1 MIGVTL
7 LIHAIIDIGSNT
19 VRMAIYQIDS
29 GRIEMLMKKKHMV
42 GLAAYLKNGEM
53 QQQGIDKLCEVL
65 AEFKEFLAS
74 FRITDITAFTTAALR
89 NAKNSQEAVQQIV
102 KRTGI
107 DVRVISGDEEA
118 VFDFIGA
125 THNLQDDSG
134 LLIDIGGASTEVVFY
149 RKHEI
154 VEKTSLLMGSLSFH
168 TKYVE
173 DILPSTAEIEDMRT
187 EAQQIIEEAEE
198 FANVSEAHIC
208 GVGGTFKGAL
218 ALYNEM
224 YHQER
229 GNKVMDAEKLR
240 AIIQRFTRDNGM
252 QQQDTVILLKT
263 VPERLNTII
272 PGLVIADVWAQRFA
286 SHTIAY
292 SDSGVREG
300 YIYDQIL
307 AEKAKN

>member
-1 MIGVTL
+1 MIGVTF
-7 LIHAIIDIGSNT
+7 LIQAIIDIGSNT

-65 AEFKEFLAS
+65 NEFKEFLTS

-89 NAKNSQEAVQQIV
+89 NAKNSQEAVHQIIT
-102 KRTGI
+102 RTGI
-107 DVRVISGDEEA
+107 DVRVLSGDEEA

-125 THNLQDDSG
+125 THNLQDDGG

-149 RKHEI
+149 QNHEI

-173 DILPSTAEIEDMRT
+173 DILPSTAEIEDMRA
-187 EAQQIIEEAEE
+187 EAEQIIEESEE
-198 FANVSEAHIC
+198 FAHVSQAHIC

-218 ALYNEM
+218 ALYNELFQQDR
-224 YHQER
+224 H
-229 GNKVMDAEKLR
+229 NKLMEADKLKD
-240 AIIQRFTRDNGM
+240 IIQRFTRDHGIE
-252 QQQDTVILLKT
+252 QQDTVILLKT

-272 PGLVIADVWAQRFA
+272 PGLVIADVLATRFA

-300 YIYDQIL
+300 YIYDQII
-307 AEKAKN
+307 NTNI

>member
-65 AEFKEFLAS
+65 NEFKEFLSS

-89 NAKNSQEAVQQIV
+89 NAKNSQQAVSQIV
-102 KRTGI
+102 QRTGI
-107 DVRVISGDEEA
+107 NVRVISGDEEA

-149 RKHEI
+149 QDHEI

-173 DILPSTAEIEDMRT
+173 DILPSTAEIADMRA
-187 EAQQIIEEAEE
+187 EAQQIIEESEE
-198 FANVSEAHIC
+198 FAHVSEAHIC

-224 YHQER
+224 FQQDHH
-229 GNKVMDAEKLR
+229 NNVMEADKLE
-240 AIIQRFTRDNGM
+240 AIIQRFSRDNGIR
-252 QQQDTVILLKT
+252 QQDTIVLLKT

-272 PGLVIADVWAQRFA
+272 PGLVIADVLARRFA
-286 SHTIAY
+286 SKTIAY
-292 SDSGVREG
+292 SNSGVREG

-307 AEKAKN
+307 SKTEQK